1 MLKNNFFKTSI
12 GIVTMFAFAFLIT
25 IMVMNV
31 LRGDTIEE
39 PVEPTI
45 WIPTEQDLK
54 EIDSL
59 YIKVKEIENEVD
71 TLHISVD
78 RIDRKLDEMIES
90 Q

>member
-12 GIVTMFAFAFLIT
+12 GIVTMFAIAFLLT
-25 IMVMNV
+25 IGLMNI
-31 LRGDTIEE
+31 LRGKTIEA

-45 WIPTEQDLK
+45 WIPTEEDLK